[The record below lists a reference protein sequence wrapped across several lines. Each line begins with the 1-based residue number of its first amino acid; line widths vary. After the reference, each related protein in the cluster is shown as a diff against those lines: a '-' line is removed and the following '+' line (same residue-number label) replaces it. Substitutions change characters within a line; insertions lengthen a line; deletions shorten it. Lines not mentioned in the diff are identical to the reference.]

1 MRSQRFGSQFTP
13 STPSPLSLDVS
24 SKWRPQHDDKPRKK
38 SKPTDDIER
47 KTSSEFKSDHM
58 PPVEVQD
65 ASKEQRDGNTTQERI
80 DGKVTTESNGTANS
94 EKVKVNEGTI
104 KHTNDINNDI
114 TRDLRVSPSPSPEPE
129 TDRSPSPS
137 LANSVPPEFLTILA
151 TFPLFKQAPTS
162 FYTKVA
168 SKLTLMQY
176 HPSDP
181 IIKKGDPSK
190 SMYWILRGTVG
201 VTSTDGESS
210 YAELVAGN
218 FFGEIGILFNRPRT
232 ASVIA
237 RTKVLL
243 GVLTSDALS
252 QVLRSYPLIE
262 RRIRDEAQER
272 LAMQDKKSKA
282 EIPSIKGVHSQ
293 TRRLSPMIESPIPM
307 SAVFASSLATAAIP
321 VPGPALPPAT
331 HTSPLQ
337 FNTPA
342 QDNVDS
348 TISIQSFIMNIP
360 IFSNLP
366 PDIIH
371 QLALGVEPV
380 TFNSFEFIFHKGDEG
395 SDIYF
400 IVNGEIEV
408 FDYVNNNT
416 KIENILGR
424 LGAGSYFGEMSF
436 LHSLSNHEDKLLRSA
451 CIRSVTPVELIVI
464 RSDLLENLCSRY
476 PFIVDHMRQTA
487 NERNALNTTST
498 KLSLNMTTPIQS
510 PRRLSL
516 VQGEK
521 TPALAIAAPRPPTPG
536 MDFPFSSDWNF
547 SFASQTGKH
556 SRSIS
561 PVSADGPETAATSTS
576 TFTKND
582 NSNGV
587 TPVSRLSS
595 ETLTQDLR
603 KRKSSP
609 IEYAVP
615 LTLPPPNPV
624 LPSINSFQSMSNIG
638 KNNFQY
644 MPHNKRLRMA
654 SISNGRRRSSV
665 LSNNGSLP
673 DKILLK
679 VFEFLPLP
687 KLMKLRVISRRWRQ
701 LLHLSPN
708 LVNTLDLR
716 PWNTSI
722 DDKAL
727 ISITDFVGS
736 RPTVID
742 LSNCFHVT
750 DEGFSYMVNEIGM
763 SGKLKVLR
771 MKSNWE
777 ISAMAIM
784 DLTVPSVGRYLE
796 EIDLSN
802 CRKVRDGVIER
813 LIGWSNQSAVG
824 EELRSLDDY
833 TGDDI
838 GCKNLKVLNVGYCKH
853 VTDNVMY
860 HIAENAAER
869 LESLDL
875 TRCTTITDKGFQS
888 WTCKS
893 FPNLRSL
900 SLKDCTFLSD
910 KSLIALANSAT
921 NLETL
926 NLGFCCALTDLAV
939 EVLCL
944 GCPKLIDLDMSFCG
958 SAVSDS
964 SLVGISLHLKNLQR
978 LVLRGCVRVTRAGV
992 DALLSGCSPLS
1003 HIDITQCRN
1012 AHFYPGRIPAQKL
1025 NVNPETKSAFVTAG
1039 PFQNVIEILL

>member
-1 MRSQRFGSQFTP
+1 MLELQTELP
-13 STPSPLSLDVS
+13 
-24 SKWRPQHDDKPRKK
+24 
-38 SKPTDDIER
+38 
-47 KTSSEFKSDHM
+47 
-58 PPVEVQD
+58 
-65 ASKEQRDGNTTQERI
+65 
-80 DGKVTTESNGTANS
+80 KVTISESPGPGPDPIAKPQETSQA
-94 EKVKVNEGTI
+94 
-104 KHTNDINNDI
+104 TNNVAEVEP
-114 TRDLRVSPSPSPEPE
+114 LEESASPSPEPE
-129 TDRSPSPS
+129 TDSYTNPS
-137 LANSVPPEFLTILA
+137 LANTVPPEFLTILA

-162 FYTKVA
+162 FYAKVA

-176 HPSDP
+176 HPLDH

-201 VTSTDGESS
+201 VTSTDGESL
-210 YAELVAGN
+210 YAELVSGN

-232 ASVIA
+232 ATVIA

-243 GVLTSDALS
+243 GVLTLDALS
-252 QVLRSYPLIE
+252 HVLRSYPVIE

-282 EIPSIKGVHSQ
+282 EIPLLKVAHPQ
-293 TRRLSPMIESPIPM
+293 PRRLLPMIEQPVLR
-307 SAVFASSLATAAIP
+307 SAVLASSLATAVIP
-321 VPGPALPPAT
+321 VPGPSLPPAS
-331 HTSPLQ
+331 HTSQ
-337 FNTPA
+337 SHFNTP

-348 TISIQSFIMNIP
+348 TVSIQSFIKSIP
-360 IFSNLP
+360 IFNNLQ

-371 QLALGVEPV
+371 ELALGVEPL
-380 TFNSFEFIFHKGDEG
+380 TYNSFEFIFHKGDEG

-436 LHSLSNHEDKLLRSA
+436 LHSLQNHEDTLLRSA
-451 CIRSVTPVELIVI
+451 SIRSVTPVELIVI

-476 PFIVDHMRQTA
+476 PFIVDHIKQTA
-487 NERNALNTTST
+487 NERNALNTTMT
-498 KLSLNMTTPIQS
+498 KGSLNMTTPIQS
-510 PRRLSL
+510 PRRLSM
-516 VQGEK
+516 VQGEIA
-521 TPALAIAAPRPPTPG
+521 PASSIAAPRPPTPNNE
-536 MDFPFSSDWNF
+536 FPFSSDWSF
-547 SFASQTGKH
+547 SYTNSAERR

-561 PVSADGPETAATSTS
+561 PVSADGPDSSVSTANSTQSNRIDLTPGTTPTSRS
-576 TFTKND
+576 LSDRMLPDYKKRKPSVMD
-582 NSNGV
+582 NS
-587 TPVSRLSS
+587 TPLN
-595 ETLTQDLR
+595 
-603 KRKSSP
+603 
-609 IEYAVP
+609 
-615 LTLPPPNPV
+615 LTLPPANPV
-624 LPSINSFQSMSNIG
+624 LPSINSFQSMSSIG
-638 KNNFQY
+638 RNNFQY

-665 LSNNGSLP
+665 LSNNGTLP
-673 DKILLK
+673 DKILLA
-679 VFEFLPLP
+679 VFEYLTLPE
-687 KLMKLRVISRRWRQ
+687 LMKLRVISRRWRQ
-701 LLHLSPN
+701 LLHLAPH
-708 LVNTLDLR
+708 LLKTLDLR

-722 DDKAL
+722 DDSAL

-736 RPTVID
+736 RPEIID
-742 LSNCFHVT
+742 ISNCFHVT

-763 SGKLKVLR
+763 AGKLKVLR

-813 LIGWSNQSAVG
+813 LIGWSNPSHQG
-824 EELRSLDDY
+824 EDLRTLDDY
-833 TGDDI
+833 AGDDI

-853 VTDNVMY
+853 VTDNVMF
-860 HIAENAAER
+860 HIAENASAR

-875 TRCTTITDKGFQS
+875 TRCTTITDKGFQF
-888 WTCKS
+888 WTSMS

-900 SLKDCTFLSD
+900 SLKDCTFLTD
-910 KSLIALANSAT
+910 KSIIAIANSAT
-921 NLETL
+921 NLEVL
-926 NLGFCCALTDLAV
+926 NLGFCCALTDLAM

-964 SLVGISLHLKNLQR
+964 SLVGISLHLKSLER
-978 LVLRGCVRVTRAGV
+978 LVLRGCIRVTRAGV

>member
-1 MRSQRFGSQFTP
+1 MSADEP
-13 STPSPLSLDVS
+13 SAVC
-24 SKWRPQHDDKPRKK
+24 DDQG
-38 SKPTDDIER
+38 D
-47 KTSSEFKSDHM
+47 
-58 PPVEVQD
+58 Q
-65 ASKEQRDGNTTQERI
+65 
-80 DGKVTTESNGTANS
+80 
-94 EKVKVNEGTI
+94 TI
-104 KHTNDINNDI
+104 S
-114 TRDLRVSPSPSPEPE
+114 RSPSPDAE

-176 HPSDP
+176 HPLDT

-201 VTSTDGESS
+201 VTSTDGESL
-210 YAELVAGN
+210 YAELASGN

-243 GVLTSDALS
+243 GVLTLDSLGR
-252 QVLRSYPLIE
+252 VLRSYPLIE

-272 LAMQDKKSKA
+272 LAMQEKKSKA
-282 EIPSIKGVHSQ
+282 DLPLMKGTLSAAPTQPEIKMPVPK
-293 TRRLSPMIESPIPM
+293 
-307 SAVFASSLATAAIP
+307 SAAFASSLATAAFPI
-321 VPGPALPPAT
+321 PGPSRPPAAHTPLALPNA
-331 HTSPLQ
+331 
-337 FNTPA
+337 PA
-342 QDNVDS
+342 QDNVDY
-348 TISIQSFIMNIP
+348 TVSIQSFIKSIP
-360 IFSNLP
+360 IFSDLL

-371 QLALGVEPV
+371 ELALGVEPLN
-380 TFNSFEFIFHKGDEG
+380 FNSFEFIFHKGDEG

-400 IVNGEIEV
+400 IVHGDIEV

-436 LHSLSNHEDKLLRSA
+436 LHSLLHRQDQLLRSA
-451 CIRSVTPVELIVI
+451 SIRSVTPVELIVI
-464 RSDLLENLCSRY
+464 RSDLLEGLCTRY
-476 PFIVDHMRQTA
+476 PFIVAHMRQTA

-498 KLSLNMTTPIQS
+498 KTSLNMTTPIQS
-510 PRRLSL
+510 PRRLSIVL
-516 VQGEK
+516 SELA
-521 TPALAIAAPRPPTPG
+521 PASACEPRPPTPN
-536 MDFPFSSDWNF
+536 MDSPFSSDWNF
-547 SFASQTGKH
+547 SFGSNTGSN

-561 PVSADGPETAATSTS
+561 PVSADGTDAGPSSKTEN
-576 TFTKND
+576 FPTK
-582 NSNGV
+582 
-587 TPVSRLSS
+587 TS
-595 ETLTQDLR
+595 ETPPPDSK
-603 KRKSSP
+603 KRKSISLD
-609 IEYAVP
+609 YAVP
-615 LTLPPPNPV
+615 LTLPPFNPV
-624 LPSINSFQSMSNIG
+624 LPSINSFQSMSSV

-654 SISNGRRRSSV
+654 SMSNGRRRSSV
-665 LSNNGSLP
+665 LSYNGSLP
-673 DKILLK
+673 DKMLLK
-679 VFEFLPLP
+679 VFEYLPLP
-687 KLMKLRVISRRWRQ
+687 VLMKIRVVSRRWRQ
-701 LLHLSPN
+701 LLHLAPN
-708 LVNTLDLR
+708 LMNTLDLR

-763 SGKLKVLR
+763 TGKIRVLR
-771 MKSNWE
+771 MKSIWE
-777 ISAMAIM
+777 VSAMAIM
-784 DLTVPSVGRYLE
+784 DLTVPSVGGYLE

-813 LIGWSNQSAVG
+813 LIGWTNPPSNRAKFP
-824 EELRSLDDY
+824 SLDDY
-833 TGDDI
+833 AGDDI
-838 GCKNLKVLNVGYCKH
+838 GCKNLRVLNVGYCKH

-860 HIAENAAER
+860 HIAENAADR
-869 LESLDL
+869 LVSLDL

-888 WTCKS
+888 WTPKA

-900 SLKDCTFLSD
+900 SLKDCTFLTD
-910 KSLIALANSAT
+910 KSIIAIANSAT
-921 NLETL
+921 NIETL
-926 NLGFCCALTDLAV
+926 NLGFCCALTDLAI

-944 GCPKLIDLDMSFCG
+944 GCPKLIDLDLSFCG

-964 SLVGISLHLKNLQR
+964 SLVGISLHLKHLQR

-1012 AHFYPGRIPAQKL
+1012 AHYYPGRIPAQRL
-1025 NVNPETKSAFVTAG
+1025 NVNRETRSAFVTAG